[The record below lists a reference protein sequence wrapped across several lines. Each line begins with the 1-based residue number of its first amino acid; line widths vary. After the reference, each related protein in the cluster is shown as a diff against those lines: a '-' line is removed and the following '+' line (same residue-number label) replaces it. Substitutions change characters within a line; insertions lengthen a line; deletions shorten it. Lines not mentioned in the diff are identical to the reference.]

1 MIMRLLQKMENISKS
16 VVAIITATSAVI
28 GVLLGI
34 YHGIY
39 SLNKTVKSVVK
50 AIPLLE
56 EHNRFLEISINSDIY
71 LAEYQLNQTNNID
84 RLLMRKL
91 LRYESEISL
100 TSEQLN
106 NIKYLKSK
114 SKYYQ

>member
-71 LAEYQLNQTNNID
+71 LAEYQLNQTNNVD

>member
-1 MIMRLLQKMENISKS
+1 MRKLLEKAKNISES
-16 VVAIITATSAVI
+16 VVAIISATSVVV
-28 GVLLGI
+28 GVLIGI

-39 SLNKTVKSVVK
+39 KLNKTVTSVVQ

-56 EHNRFLEISINSDIY
+56 EHNKFLEIQVDYDIY
-71 LAEYQLNQTNNID
+71 LAEVQLTQNKEID

-91 LRYESEISL
+91 LQYESELGL

-114 SKYYQ
+114 SKHYQ

>member
-91 LRYESEISL
+91 LQYESEISL

>member
-1 MIMRLLQKMENISKS
+1 MRLLQKMENISKS

>member
-1 MIMRLLQKMENISKS
+1 MRKILQKLETVSKS
-16 VVAIITATSAVI
+16 VVAIITATSTIV

-39 SLNKTVKSVVK
+39 KLNKTVTAVVQV
-50 AIPLLE
+50 IPLLE
-56 EHNRFLEISINSDIY
+56 EHNRFLEITVDYDIY
-71 LAEYQLNQTNNID
+71 VAEKQLNEKGGID

-91 LRYESEISL
+91 VQYESELAL

>member
-1 MIMRLLQKMENISKS
+1 MMKMFQKIKNISES
-16 VVAIITATSAVI
+16 VVAVATATSVVV

-39 SLNKTVKSVVK
+39 KLNKTVTSVVQ

-56 EHNRFLEISINSDIY
+56 EHNKFLEIQVDYDIY
-71 LAEYQLNQTNNID
+71 LAETQLTEKKQID

-91 LRYESEISL
+91 IQYESELGL

>member
-1 MIMRLLQKMENISKS
+1 MRLLQKMENISKS

-56 EHNRFLEISINSDIY
+56 EHNRFLEITVDYDIY
-71 LAEYQLNQTNNID
+71 LAESQLNEKGGID

-91 LRYESEISL
+91 VQYESELAL

>member
-56 EHNRFLEISINSDIY
+56 EHNKFLEISINSDIY
-71 LAEYQLNQTNNID
+71 LAEFQLNQTNNID

>member
-1 MIMRLLQKMENISKS
+1 MRALLEKMKNISES
-16 VVAIITATSAVI
+16 VIAIATATSVII
-28 GVLLGI
+28 GVLLAIYNGI
-34 YHGIY
+34 YK
-39 SLNKTVKSVVK
+39 LNQTLTSVVQ

-56 EHNRFLEISINSDIY
+56 EHNRFLEITVDYDIY
-71 LAEYQLNQTNNID
+71 LAENQLNEKGEID

-91 LRYESEISL
+91 VQYESELAL

>member
-1 MIMRLLQKMENISKS
+1 MRKILQKLETVSKS
-16 VVAIITATSAVI
+16 VVAIITATSTIV
-28 GVLLGI
+28 GVLIGI

-56 EHNRFLEISINSDIY
+56 EHNKFLEISINFDIY
-71 LAEYQLNQTNNID
+71 LAEHQLNQTNNVD

>member
-1 MIMRLLQKMENISKS
+1 MRVLLEKMKNISES
-16 VVAIITATSAVI
+16 VIAIATATSVII
-28 GVLLGI
+28 GVLLAIYNGI
-34 YHGIY
+34 YK
-39 SLNKTVKSVVK
+39 LNQTLTSVVQ

-56 EHNRFLEISINSDIY
+56 EHNRFLEITVDYDIY
-71 LAEYQLNQTNNID
+71 LAENQLNEKGEID

-91 LRYESEISL
+91 VQYESELAL

>member
-1 MIMRLLQKMENISKS
+1 MIMRMLQKMENISKS

-56 EHNRFLEISINSDIY
+56 EHNKFLEISINSDIY
-71 LAEYQLNQTNNID
+71 LAEHQLNQTNNID